1 MSHQEVI
8 MAIEKVVTKIRISEQ
23 PRDLAFWLSK
33 PPQERLAALEL
44 IRQEYNREKYGPD
57 NRLQRVC
64 RIVKQA

>member
-1 MSHQEVI
+1 

-44 IRQEYNREKYGPD
+44 IRQEYNREKYGSD